1 MISVFSEFKSGFVDV
16 SFPNSKII
24 IQNILDFIQRKYF
37 GFHINRPGLCY
48 WVLVLVSNMDFSE
61 FVRVTEVGYGV
72 AFGLRFQAYTII
84 PVRDQRTLQK
94 KIKYIGVY
102 YRSYGN
108 NSLFNLRW
116 ASSKIFANAFGEI
129 VYLTSP
135 IQLFGRYR
143 NYSILHVWAS
153 GFRSSISNGYF
164 EVRLS
169 FHCFYLGKGYT
180 Q

>member
-16 SFPNSKII
+16 SFPNSKVVF
-24 IQNILDFIQRKYF
+24 QNIFDFVEIKYWRF
-37 GFHINRPGLCY
+37 YTNRPGLCY
-48 WVLVLVSNMDFSE
+48 WVSVLVSNIDFNE
-61 FVRVTEVGYGV
+61 FARLTELEYGV
-72 AFGLRFQAYTII
+72 ASYLNLHNYTII
-84 PVRDQRTLQK
+84 PARDQRILQK

-143 NYSILHVWAS
+143 NHSILHVWAS
-153 GFRSSISNGYF
+153 GFRSSIADGCL

>member
-16 SFPNSKII
+16 SFPNSKIV
-24 IQNILDFIQRKYF
+24 IQNILDFIENKYSV
-37 GFHINRPGLCY
+37 FHTNRPGLCY
-48 WVLVLVSNMDFSE
+48 WVLVLVSNIDFSE
-61 FVRVTEVGYGV
+61 FIRVTEVEYGV
-72 AFGLRFQAYTII
+72 ASYLRFCNYTII
-84 PVRDQRTLQK
+84 PTRDQKILQR
-94 KIKYIGVY
+94 KIKYVGVY
-102 YRSYGN
+102 YRSHGN
-108 NSLFNLRW
+108 DNLFNLRW

-153 GFRSSISNGYF
+153 GFRSSVANGCL